1 MQLSPHFSLAE
12 LTFSEIAL
20 RQGFDNTPPPEVVQN
35 LMHLALTLLEPAR
48 IILGNIP
55 WHINSGYRS
64 HVVNECIGGATN
76 SAHLWGGAADCVPM
90 GVPIL
95 DAFHDLRVAADLP
108 YSQIIFECG
117 AWIHIAIA
125 RPGETPRREALLATG
140 VPGNWKYQAV
150 A

>member
-1 MQLSPHFSLAE
+1 MQLSPHFTLDE

-20 RQGFDNTPPPEVVQN
+20 RQGFDNTPPPEVIQN
-35 LMHLALTLLEPAR
+35 LTLLALTLLEPAR
-48 IILGNIP
+48 ALLGVP
-55 WHINSGYRS
+55 LHINSGYRS
-64 HVVNECIGGATN
+64 HLVNECIGGATN
-76 SAHLWGGAADCVPM
+76 SAHMDGRAADFVPV

-108 YSQIIFECG
+108 YSQIIFEC
-117 AWIHIAIA
+117 ANWIHIAIG
-125 RPGETPRREALLATG
+125 PQGQIPRREALLATG